1 MVFSLH
7 LFRADDIGNDTVFI
21 YNKGGTESP
30 HVWTSVQFLFCPNP
44 ELLLQGRIR
53 ISDEAEREFLFCDKS
68 LMRLGTVFADT
79 HYFVASSLQFLV
91 AIPQTA
97 RFSCTTAGIV
107 FRVEIERQ
115 LLAFEIA

>member
-53 ISDEAEREFLFCDKS
+53 ISDEAEGKFLFCDKS
-68 LMRLGTVFADT
+68 LMGPSIVFADA
-79 HYFVASSLQFLV
+79 HYFVASSLQFLITV
-91 AIPQTA
+91 P
-97 RFSCTTAGIV
+97 
-107 FRVEIERQ
+107 
-115 LLAFEIA
+115 